1 MRISLIFLL
10 LLLLLS
16 IRHERV
22 DLTFFNTHKNGSLFD
37 FGDIPVPIQANITG
51 HSYTEILPFH
61 IGDGI
66 QNISEIASVLPLP
79 EHVLDFTQQDDTL
92 FQYHE
97 SPIHVHHHEAHYQED
112 ADLAADN
119 SSSNN
124 LEPEEQLNQEIPH
137 VSHEDLLKI
146 PVIGN
151 TIVIDANKLSS
162 SSSSS
167 EEEDSA
173 SSSSSEENNHKAGV
187 SAEVAAAS
195 SA

>member
-1 MRISLIFLL
+1 M
-10 LLLLLS
+10 
-16 IRHERV
+16 
-22 DLTFFNTHKNGSLFD
+22 TFFNTHKNGSLFD

-112 ADLAADN
+112 ADN

-173 SSSSSEENNHKAGV
+173 SSSSSSEENNHKAGV
-187 SAEVAAAS
+187 PAEVVLGAAAAS